1 MCVLGRTVN
10 KPFELVA
17 ASSPPR
23 TATKRELLQRVRD
36 LERQAL
42 GRPAPPAAA
51 ACLQDAR
58 FLTERTRAV
67 YAELAA
73 RGAQVHLFAR
83 SLQAWVAPGVR
94 GIDLDDDAL
103 VDQWTLVLTGPQPVC
118 FAAQDLNDAGE
129 RDDDRAFV
137 WALTCD
143 PAVVEQ
149 VASLLG
155 LVCAA
160 GDDGNSHV
168 GGE

>member
-1 MCVLGRTVN
+1 MLDRAVS
-10 KPFELVA
+10 KPFEVVA
-17 ASSPPR
+17 ASTCST
-23 TATKRELLQRVRD
+23 TAAKVDLLRRVRELEQHVLTGPTPR
-36 LERQAL
+36 
-42 GRPAPPAAA
+42 AAA

-58 FLTERTRAV
+58 YLTSRTRQV

-83 SLQAWVAPGVR
+83 GLQAWVAPGVR
-94 GIDLDDDAL
+94 GIDLDDDDAL